1 MKGISYM
8 EHLIRQIA
16 ESTRVIELAT
26 NQINE
31 LKGRIHDLEVENQRL
46 RDQLGFRATQYDE
59 LVVVNEALQTHA
71 ANLESRIKTNR
82 ERIRRME
89 EGEL

>member
-26 NQINE
+26 QQINE
-31 LKGRIHDLEVENQRL
+31 MKARIHDLEVENERL
-46 RDQLGFRATQYDE
+46 RARLAK
-59 LVVVNEALQTHA
+59 
-71 ANLESRIKTNR
+71 NLDH
-82 ERIRRME
+82 IRRME
-89 EGEL
+89 EGDL

>member
-1 MKGISYM
+1 M

-26 NQINE
+26 QQITE
-31 LKGRIHDLEVENQRL
+31 MKARIHDLEIENERL
-46 RDQLGFRATQYDE
+46 RARLAK
-59 LVVVNEALQTHA
+59 
-71 ANLESRIKTNR
+71 NLNH
-82 ERIRRME
+82 IRRME

>member
-26 NQINE
+26 IQINE
-31 LKGRIHDLEVENQRL
+31 LKARIHDLEVENERL
-46 RDQLGFRATQYDE
+46 RARLAK
-59 LVVVNEALQTHA
+59 
-71 ANLESRIKTNR
+71 NLDH
-82 ERIRRME
+82 IRRME

>member
-26 NQINE
+26 QQITE
-31 LKGRIHDLEVENQRL
+31 MKARIHDLEVENERL
-46 RDQLGFRATQYDE
+46 RARLAK
-59 LVVVNEALQTHA
+59 
-71 ANLESRIKTNR
+71 NLDH
-82 ERIRRME
+82 IRRME
-89 EGEL
+89 EGDL

>member
-26 NQINE
+26 AQINE
-31 LKGRIHDLEVENQRL
+31 LKARIHDLEVENERL
-46 RDQLGFRATQYDE
+46 RARLAK
-59 LVVVNEALQTHA
+59 
-71 ANLESRIKTNR
+71 NLDH
-82 ERIRRME
+82 IRRIE
-89 EGEL
+89 EGDL

>member
-1 MKGISYM
+1 M

-26 NQINE
+26 QQITDM
-31 LKGRIHDLEVENQRL
+31 KARIHDLEVENERL
-46 RDQLGFRATQYDE
+46 RARLAK
-59 LVVVNEALQTHA
+59 
-71 ANLESRIKTNR
+71 NLDH
-82 ERIRRME
+82 IRRME